1 MDGRHLGFESEAR
14 LIRALYNASN
24 VFQRVATRLVYGPAG
39 LTTPQYLLL
48 LLLREASEPLTLS
61 ELAARAFLIKQAMT
75 PAFQRLR
82 AKGLV
87 AEVPDASDRRVCR
100 VSLTDKGHALL
111 EEVEPARHE
120 LYRQLLGESPAG
132 DTTTAAI
139 VLTQLLGAA
148 ARLERLQSIPLH
160 PQGGNS

>member
-1 MDGRHLGFESEAR
+1 MDGPAAFADEAR

-48 LLLREASEPLTLS
+48 LLLREADEPPTLS
-61 ELAARAFLIKQAMT
+61 ELAARAYLIKQAMT
-75 PAFQRLR
+75 PAFQRLQ

-87 AEVPDASDRRVCR
+87 AAVPDASDRRVCR
-100 VSLTDKGHALL
+100 VTLTAKGQALL
-111 EEVEPARHE
+111 DAVEPARRQ
-120 LYRQLLGESPAG
+120 LYRQLLNASGVEA
-132 DTTTAAI
+132 TTHATN

-148 ARLERLQSIPLH
+148 ARLERSQPVPRD